1 MTAHILI
8 VDGAP
13 SASQDLLVASGGRRH
28 GPNYAAALASQAHA
42 SVGDVETFVLA
53 AADGANLPQGMALS
67 DFDGIAWTGS
77 PLNAY
82 HDTPDV
88 ARQIDFARTAFQSG
102 IPCFGSCWGLQVMM
116 VALGGKVHLNPRGVE
131 MGVARS
137 VLLTEAGRAHPMY
150 RGKPAVFDALCVHQD
165 EVCELPPGAVLLAG
179 NAISDV
185 QAASL
190 HDGERSFWGV
200 QYHPEYDL
208 LQMGA
213 MFRRSAARMVE
224 RGHFATLA
232 EAEGFAADLLA
243 LHADPARRDLAWRYG
258 IGADITD
265 PDRHRLEFANWL
277 RVEVAPRMETVT
289 LAA

>member
-1 MTAHILI
+1 VTAHILI

-13 SASQDLLVASGGRRH
+13 GASQDLLVAAGGRRH
-28 GPNYAAALASQAHA
+28 GPNYAEALASQAHA

-53 AADGANLPQGMALS
+53 AADGASLPQGMALS

-82 HDTPDV
+82 HDTAEV
-88 ARQIDFARTAFQSG
+88 TRQIEFARAAFLSG

-116 VALGGKVHLNPRGVE
+116 VALGGKVRKNPNGVE

-150 RGKPAVFDALCVHQD
+150 AGKPMVFDALCVHQD
-165 EVCELPPGAVLLAG
+165 EVCELPQGAVLLAG
-179 NAISDV
+179 NAMSAV

-190 HDGERSFWGV
+190 HDDGRSFWGV

-208 LQMGA
+208 LQIGA

-224 RGHFATLA
+224 RKVFATA
-232 EAEGFAADLLA
+232 EEADRFAADLRA
-243 LHADPARRDLAWRYG
+243 LHDDPSRSDLAWRYG
-258 IGADITD
+258 ISRDITE

-277 RVEVAPRMETVT
+277 RCEVAPRMQGAA